1 MASNAFIPRGTGFA
15 TRITKILLVD
25 EDAGDLKI
33 LRLILE
39 GQGFEVSTC
48 PTYEAGLQCLETE
61 PFDFV
66 VVSQGTTAFEGR
78 KILTRAMELD
88 RHRPVLVVTRCL
100 EMPCYLEA
108 MQMGAIDYLEKP
120 VPPADLL
127 RFVRGH
133 VQYESRVKM
142 QEASA

>member
-1 MASNAFIPRGTGFA
+1 MSSDVFTPRGMDFTA
-15 TRITKILLVD
+15 RVTKVLLVD
-25 EDAGDLKI
+25 EEAGDLRI

-48 PTYEAGLQCLETE
+48 TTFEAGIQCLNAET
-61 PFDFV
+61 FDFV
-66 VVSQGTTAFEGR
+66 VVSQGSQAFEGR
-78 KILTRAMELD
+78 RVLDRAMQLD
-88 RHRPVLVVTRCL
+88 RHRPVLVVTRCI

-127 RFVRGH
+127 RFVRAHTANSEHRYRGT
-133 VQYESRVKM
+133 
-142 QEASA
+142 AA